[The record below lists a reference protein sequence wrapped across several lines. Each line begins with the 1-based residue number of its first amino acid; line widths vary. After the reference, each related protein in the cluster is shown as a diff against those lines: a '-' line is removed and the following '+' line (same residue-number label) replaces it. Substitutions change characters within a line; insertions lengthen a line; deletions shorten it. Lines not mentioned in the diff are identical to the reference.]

1 MNNGVR
7 PHRLIGLLAAA
18 GSVAGAVGWG
28 AADALASARAG
39 RASFEE
45 LVVISSAAL
54 TWAGCVWI
62 ASVVVLVAVTAAH
75 GVAGRIAARWSEA
88 IVPALA
94 RQAVR
99 SALGLAALA
108 APIAASTP
116 VAAVASAPVAATR
129 PVAAVP
135 VSATLIA
142 GAPTV
147 VTGPSSPHPLPDV
160 GRPPVRPPGDATQVT
175 AMPDDAMDGDAAVM
189 IKIEPGDSLWA
200 IAEHHLGPRATD
212 RQIAAEWPRWFA
224 ANRDEIGPDPD
235 HIVPGTML
243 RAPPAHDAPA

>member
-1 MNNGVR
+1 MTSGVQ
-7 PHRLIGLLAAA
+7 PHRLIGLLGAA
-18 GSVAGAVGWG
+18 GSVAGVAGWG
-28 AADALASARAG
+28 AADALTSARAG
-39 RASFEE
+39 TASFEE
-45 LVVISSAAL
+45 LVVIGCTAL

-62 ASVVVLVAVTAAH
+62 ASAVVLVAVTGAP
-75 GVAGRIAARWSEA
+75 GVAGRIAARWSA
-88 IVPALA
+88 ALVPALA
-94 RQAVR
+94 RHAVR

-108 APIAASTP
+108 APIA
-116 VAAVASAPVAATR
+116 VAQ

-142 GAPTV
+142 GTSTV
-147 VTGPSSPHPLPDV
+147 ATRPPSPYPLPDV

-175 AMPDDAMDGDAAVM
+175 DTPDDAMDGAAAVM
-189 IKIEPGDSLWA
+189 ITVEPGDSLWA